1 MGDEEEPLA
10 VRTPNGR
17 FVRVAQLGRGLDKR
31 FQHRL
36 QIEGRAAGQRLAKHW
51 PGALAE
57 AKTMK
62 L

>member
-17 FVRVAQLGRGLDKR
+17 VVRVAQLGRGLDKR

-51 PGALAE
+51 PERLSRS
-57 AKTMK
+57 
-62 L
+62 